1 MDAASRPR
9 RGSPRCTSVP
19 CSLVRC
25 EVPFEGSGASR
36 GAAFLGGFV
45 TMRVRVYAQY
55 TETPGFHC
63 VLLACPGN
71 EAYPRSA
78 VSEPVH
84 VIAPEER
91 ARMLAQPR
99 PRSLPMAPLA
109 KPGQRHLPLQ
119 SEVRE
124 QDRVWRP
131 IYAVWEITLK
141 CDLSC
146 RHCGS
151 RAGKARPDELS
162 TEECLDLVNQMADL
176 GVKEVTVIG
185 GEAYLRDDWTD
196 IIREISRRG
205 MQATMTT
212 GGRGVTLERATAAK
226 AAGLQNVSVSLDGM
240 RETHDRLRG
249 VKGSFDSALAAMR
262 NLQAAGIRVTTN
274 TQINRLSLPELPDIL
289 ETMIEY
295 GSLAWQLQLTVP
307 MGRAVD
313 EPEVMLQPYELLQL
327 FPLLSEL
334 KTRADEGGVMLWP
347 GNNLGYF
354 GPYESVLRGKLPR
367 GHGGSCGAGRVT
379 LGIEADGAIK
389 GCPSLT
395 TKNWTGGNI
404 RDASLQDIWERS
416 TALRFTRDRTVKD
429 LWGYCATCYY
439 ANTCR
444 AGCTWMG
451 DTLLGK
457 PGNNPYCH
465 HRTLEMKKA
474 GKRERIER
482 VEAAPGEPF
491 DYGLFRIVEESF
503 DYGPPQAESGTEHT

>member
-1 MDAASRPR
+1 MD
-9 RGSPRCTSVP
+9 
-19 CSLVRC
+19 
-25 EVPFEGSGASR
+25 
-36 GAAFLGGFV
+36 
-45 TMRVRVYAQY
+45 RVNVIGEPAR
-55 TETPGFHC
+55 ER
-63 VLLACPGN
+63 LLK
-71 EAYPRSA
+71 
-78 VSEPVH
+78 
-84 VIAPEER
+84 
-91 ARMLAQPR
+91 QPR
-99 PRSLPMAPLA
+99 PRSLPLAPVA
-109 KPGQRHLPLQ
+109 APGRRQLPLHDT
-119 SEVRE
+119 VRPVD
-124 QDRVWRP
+124 QAWRP

-212 GGRGVTLERATAAK
+212 GGRGITMERARAAR

-240 RETHDRLRG
+240 RATHDRLRG
-249 VKGSFDSALAAMR
+249 VKGSFDAALQAMR
-262 NLQAAGIRVTTN
+262 HFQEAGIRVTTN
-274 TQINRLSLPELPDIL
+274 TQINRLSLPELPEIL
-289 ETMIEY
+289 ETMAEHH
-295 GSLAWQLQLTVP
+295 SLAWQLQLTVP

-313 EPEVMLQPYELLQL
+313 EPEVMLQPYELLEL
-327 FPLLSEL
+327 FPLLAQL
-334 KTRADEGGVMLWP
+334 KRRADEHKILLWP

-354 GPYESVLRGKLPR
+354 GPYESELRGILPR

-404 RDASLQDIWERS
+404 RDAKLQDIWER
-416 TALRFTRDRTVKD
+416 AEPLRFTRNRTVDD
-429 LWGYCATCYY
+429 LWGYCRSCYY

-465 HRTLEMKKA
+465 HRALEMQRM

-482 VEAAPGEPF
+482 VESAPGEPF
-491 DYGLFRIVEESF
+491 DFGLFRIVEE
-503 DYGPPQAESGTEHT
+503 PIETLPTES